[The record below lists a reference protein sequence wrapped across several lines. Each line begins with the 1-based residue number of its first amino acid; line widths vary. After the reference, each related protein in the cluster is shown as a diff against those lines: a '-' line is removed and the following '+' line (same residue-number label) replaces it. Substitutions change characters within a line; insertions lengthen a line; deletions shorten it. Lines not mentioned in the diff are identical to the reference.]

1 MSSSSEVLIKEYIQ
15 NGLEIAEIAKQTQIK
30 EKQAN
35 DARDKILV
43 RITDIRNQIEEQ
55 ASVLKRD
62 SKLTLDSI
70 TAEEQNQIDPYQQQR
85 LAVKRIIQFLDVHET
100 PLPIEIGEV
109 TFRKGEFA
117 EWRDWIYDNDYLKIR
132 LLLHE
137 NNKPVNKYSLMVYG
151 VCAFENPLVQLPYYC
166 GSHLHT
172 THMDISKELKSFKT
186 IGAAIAFIDKKKKTL
201 FHDLIAAVETL
212 TDEYLTIIKKYSLSD
227 FEELFEYTCL
237 DCHTTFKIIPDSHNV
252 ELPGLNS
259 REFKKCP
266 CHYGFHRKYI
276 Y

>member
-1 MSSSSEVLIKEYIQ
+1 MSNSEELIQEYIQ

-30 EKQAN
+30 QKQAM
-35 DARDKILV
+35 DARDKI
-43 RITDIRNQIEEQ
+43 RIKITNIRSQIEEQ
-55 ASVLKRD
+55 ALDLERN
-62 SKLTLDSI
+62 SKLILDSI
-70 TAEEQNQIDPYQQQR
+70 TAEEQNQIDLYQQQR
-85 LAVKRIIQFLDVHET
+85 LAVKRIIQFLDVHKT

-137 NNKPVNKYSLMVYG
+137 NDKPVNKYSLMVYG
-151 VCAFENPLVQLPYYC
+151 VCAFKNPLVQLPQYYR
-166 GSHLHT
+166 SHLHII
-172 THMDISKELKSFKT
+172 HMDIFQELKSFKT
-186 IGAAIAFIDKKKKTL
+186 IGAAIVYIDKNKKTL
-201 FHDLIAAVETL
+201 FHDLIAAVEAL

-237 DCHTTFKIIPDSHNV
+237 DCRTTFKTIPDSHNI